1 MTGPSRCGPGKFPVT
16 RGGGR
21 TRPYE
26 PRRRP
31 TGVVIR
37 EPSDP
42 HRTAVA
48 SDPPPPPPPLPPYAV
63 GHAASEPVY
72 TMMPT
77 PGYTGPTDED
87 ETQPPSDHEAGDGEG
102 LDDLRMDDQEQE
114 TAPDGRTIIRP
125 VGRGLVNNLP
135 KILITSYKTIKCLI
149 IITTY

>member
-1 MTGPSRCGPGKFPVT
+1 MTGPTRQDKGKFLVT

-21 TRPYE
+21 TRPYD

-31 TGVVIR
+31 TGVVIHD
-37 EPSDP
+37 PSDP
-42 HRTAVA
+42 PRTSAA
-48 SDPPPPPPPLPPYAV
+48 SDPPPPPLPRPPYAV
-63 GHAASEPVY
+63 AHAASEPVY

-87 ETQPPSDHEAGDGEG
+87 ETQPPSDHEGGDGEG
-102 LDDLRMDDQEQE
+102 LEDLQMDDQEQE

-135 KILITSYKTIKCLI
+135 YFLITSYKTIKCLI